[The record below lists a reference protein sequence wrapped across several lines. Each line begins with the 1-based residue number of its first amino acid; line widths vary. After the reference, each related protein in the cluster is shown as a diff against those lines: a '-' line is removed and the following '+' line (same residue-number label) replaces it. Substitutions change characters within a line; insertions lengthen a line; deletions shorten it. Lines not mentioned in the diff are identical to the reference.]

1 MTAAGPFSGLLA
13 VDLTRVLAGPFA
25 TMVLADLGA
34 TVVKVEPPQGDDARS
49 FPPFISGKSGY
60 FSSIN
65 RGKLSI
71 ALNLKTDDDRKV
83 FERLL
88 AKADIL
94 VENFRGGTLEKLNYD
109 WDKLHARFPRLI
121 YAAVSGFG
129 HTGPYKERP
138 AYDMVVQA
146 MGGIMSL
153 TGHHDA
159 PPTRVGTSIGDI
171 TAGLFSTIGIA
182 TALYE
187 RERTG
192 KGQKIDVGMLDC
204 QVALLEN
211 AMIRYVATGEIPQ
224 RMGSRHPSIA
234 PFGAFAAKDGHLV
247 VAAGNDPMFRELC
260 ACLNIPAMADDPRYR
275 TNADRSRNINELYKE
290 LEQIFMTDSIATWLS
305 RLEVAGIPC
314 GPINNMAGVM
324 TDPQVR
330 ARNMV
335 VGLDDP
341 LMGRLDVPGNPIKL
355 SAHDD
360 PATRPPAPNLDADR
374 AAVLKLI
381 ES

>member
-1 MTAAGPFSGLLA
+1 MNNGPFSGLLV

-25 TMVLADLGA
+25 TMVMADLGA
-34 TVVKVEPPQGDDARS
+34 TVVKVEPPQGDDART

-71 ALNLKTDDDRKV
+71 ALNLKANDDREI

-88 AKADIL
+88 AKADLL
-94 VENFRGGTLEKLNYD
+94 VENFRGGTLEKLGYD
-109 WDKLHARFPRLI
+109 WPRLHAKFPRLI

-153 TGHHDA
+153 TGHHNA

-182 TALYE
+182 SALYE

-211 AMIRYVATGEIPQ
+211 AMIRYVATGEIPH

-247 VAAGNDPMFRELC
+247 VAAGNDSLFRELC
-260 ACLNIPAMADDPRYR
+260 ACLSIPQMGEDLRYR
-275 TNADRSRNINELYKE
+275 TNADRSLHIDELYRA
-290 LEQIFMTDSIATWLS
+290 LEEIFMTDTVAHWLA
-305 RLEVAGIPC
+305 RLEAAGIPC

-324 TDPQVR
+324 SDPQVR
-330 ARNMV
+330 ARNMIV
-335 VGLDDP
+335 SLDDP
-341 LMGRLDVPGNPIKL
+341 VMGRLDVPGNPIKL

-360 PATRPPAPNLDADR
+360 PAARAPAPNLDADR
-374 AAVLKLI
+374 AKILKLI
-381 ES
+381 ET